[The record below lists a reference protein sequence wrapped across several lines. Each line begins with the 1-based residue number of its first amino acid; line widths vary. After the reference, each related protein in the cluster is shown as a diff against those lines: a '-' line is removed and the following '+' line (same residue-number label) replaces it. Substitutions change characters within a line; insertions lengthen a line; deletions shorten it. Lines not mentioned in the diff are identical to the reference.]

1 MANAHRI
8 LNNRGVALL
17 LVLGAISML
26 TIAIVE
32 FVTDTD
38 IQMELAMNE
47 RDRLRAEYLAYSGAN
62 LMQLELQL
70 EKSAK
75 GLLANAP
82 ASMTQG
88 ISSGPLCKQF
98 PMSSALLR
106 GVFLGD
112 SEPAG
117 EASEE
122 KAASGAAA
130 KEEAGKQQAEKGP
143 MINAFQKQAA
153 SEFLSFV
160 GDFDG
165 QCEDLQSRI
174 NLNSFFDLD
183 PAQQVIAGSNPY
195 DQLKLTIMSLLEQ
208 PAYKEI
214 FGETAP
220 EEIKNKVRNI
230 ADWVDKNDQINELGG
245 VVGGPEASLYGS
257 EPGPQHR
264 VKNGKMLSQ
273 DEVFLV
279 KGVTDDWFGVFRDK
293 FTVYGDNKVNVCMAD
308 SAVTMALITRYAA
321 SNQKFATVDLTKP
334 EMKDKLTKAIAMDC
348 KVAQPQAS
356 KIAQDVDTILGGG
369 AAGSQPSGTETPPT
383 STTTGQTTPTAVA
396 SNFSQMIT
404 TESRW
409 YELKSTGQVGDV
421 VVHLTQVWDTK
432 DANPKQWKM
441 VFSKFE

>member
-1 MANAHRI
+1 MANANRI

-26 TIAIVE
+26 TIAVVE

-47 RDRLRAEYLAYSGAN
+47 RDRLRAEYLAYSASN

-82 ASMTQG
+82 AAMTQG

-106 GVFLGD
+106 GVFLGE
-112 SEPAG
+112 SSAFE
-117 EASEE
+117 EE
-122 KAASGAAA
+122 KPSKPATGAAA
-130 KEEAGKQQAEKGP
+130 KEEAGKKQAGAGP

-174 NLNSFFDLD
+174 NLNAFFDLD

-195 DQLKLTIMSLLEQ
+195 DQLKLTIMALLQQ
-208 PAYKEI
+208 PAYKDI
-214 FGETAP
+214 FAELP
-220 EEIKNKVRNI
+220 PDEIKNKVRNI

-245 VVGGPEASLYGS
+245 VVGGPEVGLYGS
-257 EPGPQHR
+257 EPGPPHR
-264 VKNGKMLSQ
+264 VKNGKMLSL

-279 KGVTDDWFGVFRDK
+279 KGTTDEWFGSFREK
-293 FTVYGDNKVNVCMAD
+293 LTVYGDTKVNVCMAD
-308 SAVTMALITRYAA
+308 STVVMALISRYAA
-321 SNQKFATVDLTKP
+321 SNSKFATVDLTKP
-334 EMKDKLTKAIAMDC
+334 EMQDKLTKAIAMDC
-348 KVAQPQAS
+348 KVAQPQAT
-356 KIAQDVDTILGGG
+356 KIAQDVDTILT
-369 AAGSQPSGTETPPT
+369 GTSS
-383 STTTGQTTPTAVA
+383 STTTPSPSSTTPGQSSAPSVA
-396 SNFSQMIT
+396 SSLTQMIT

-421 VVHLTQVWDTK
+421 GVHLTQVWDTK

>member
-1 MANAHRI
+1 M
-8 LNNRGVALL
+8 L

-26 TIAIVE
+26 TIAVVE

-82 ASMTQG
+82 AAMTQG
-88 ISSGPLCKQF
+88 LASGPLCKQF

-112 SEPAG
+112 SESPAG
-117 EASEE
+117 ETSE
-122 KAASGAAA
+122 
-130 KEEAGKQQAEKGP
+130 KEEAGKKQAEKGP

-174 NLNSFFDLD
+174 NMNSFFDLD

-195 DQLKLTIMSLLEQ
+195 DQLKLTMMTLLQQ
-208 PAYKEI
+208 PVYKDI
-214 FGETAP
+214 FGELP
-220 EEIKNKVRNI
+220 PDEIKNYVRNI
-230 ADWVDKNDQINELGG
+230 ADWVDKNDQINELSG
-245 VVGGPEASLYGS
+245 VVGGPEVSLYDSGS
-257 EPGPQHR
+257 GPQNR
-264 VKNGKMLSQ
+264 VKNGKMLSL

-279 KGVTDDWFGVFRDK
+279 KGVTDDWFDVFRDK

-308 SAVTMALITRYAA
+308 SSVTLALVARYAA
-321 SNQKFATVDLTKP
+321 SNQKFATVDLTKL
-334 EMKDKLTKAIAMDC
+334 EMKDKLTKAIAADC
-348 KVAQPQAS
+348 KVAQPQTT

-369 AAGSQPSGTETPPT
+369 AVSPQSGPSTSSTQTPPQTSGT
-383 STTTGQTTPTAVA
+383 STTPGQQSAAVA
-396 SNFSQMIT
+396 SNFAQMIT